1 MTLNGRQTAIAGIPR
16 SKSLTW
22 LTILLAATV
31 FVLDLVLLHG
41 QGEAVLYVIVV
52 LIFLWS
58 TQWRYVLALAAV
70 CSVLTIVGFIF
81 APANVPAPAYVTN
94 HIVSFVAM
102 WLTAALGLRMNL
114 LSDKLVESEGR
125 IRTIVEAMGEG
136 IITVDNQGVIESVNE
151 SAANM
156 FGYKIAEIVGQN
168 VRVLISPDLRDALEH
183 GLIGYLDTGE
193 QHFIGATR
201 EVTGMRKDGT
211 TFPVLIVVN
220 EMWLDQR
227 RVFAGIVLDMTE
239 LRLAQDRAVQAQRLA
254 ALGEAMAGLAHES
267 RNALQ
272 RSQAAAEMLARK
284 IGDQSDAMD
293 LLGRIQ
299 TAQNDL
305 HRLYEEVRGYAAP
318 ISIQTKPCRI
328 DSLVEL
334 AWEMVKAARPER
346 DVHLEQTGTHM
357 DLTCDLDPF
366 PIRRAF
372 RNIIDNSLD
381 AIEDPVRITVTYSE
395 SKLDGRAAIEVSL
408 RDNGPGLD
416 EETRPKIFEPFFT
429 TKTSGSGL
437 GMPIAKRCI
446 EAHGGVMDIPEN
458 AGQGAEFRIILPRTQ
473 S

>member
-156 FGYKIAEIVGQN
+156 FGYEIAEIVGQN

-346 DVHLEQTGTHM
+346 DVHL
-357 DLTCDLDPF
+357 
-366 PIRRAF
+366 
-372 RNIIDNSLD
+372 
-381 AIEDPVRITVTYSE
+381 
-395 SKLDGRAAIEVSL
+395 
-408 RDNGPGLD
+408 GP
-416 EETRPKIFEPFFT
+416 K
-429 TKTSGSGL
+429 
-437 GMPIAKRCI
+437 
-446 EAHGGVMDIPEN
+446 
-458 AGQGAEFRIILPRTQ
+458 
-473 S
+473 